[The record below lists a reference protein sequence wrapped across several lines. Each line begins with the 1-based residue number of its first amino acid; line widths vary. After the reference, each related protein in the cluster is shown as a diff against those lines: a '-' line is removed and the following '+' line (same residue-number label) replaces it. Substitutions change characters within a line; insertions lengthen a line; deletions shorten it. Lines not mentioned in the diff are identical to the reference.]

1 MAAIN
6 LLQLKRM
13 ANGRSFARGEAYFK
27 DGRVHSLAT
36 YEGTLT
42 AIVSGQDDYCVM
54 LRSTKR
60 EIEYSCD
67 CPIGLD
73 GEFCKHL
80 VAAGLAWIDS
90 DAEGKGLTGQKRKR
104 ATSEDDLR
112 AFLEA
117 QEKDT
122 LVAMLARAAMGNRD
136 LRERL
141 LLEAAR
147 INPAGIDLA
156 AYRRSIAQATRTN
169 GFVDY
174 HSARG
179 YARRVHQ
186 VIASIATLL
195 NDGHAAAVI
204 DLTEYAL
211 AKLEQAIGDMDDSD
225 GYMSDI
231 LSEFHDLH
239 HCACLQVSPDPRAL
253 ARRLFEWE
261 LKGDWEIFFGA
272 AENYADVFGAEGL
285 AEYRRLAESEW
296 AKLRQLD
303 PGDNDE
309 ERHGRRFRI
318 THMMEALARQTGDPE
333 AMVEIKRRDLSH
345 PYSYLQIAEIYREA
359 RRYDE
364 AFEWAQ
370 RGMQSFPQRD
380 SRLVEFL
387 AREYHRR
394 GRHDDAM
401 KLIWNQFV
409 ESPFLKNYQELKA
422 HAGKVRPRPDW
433 PAWRDKALAHLRGI
447 IQKEK
452 QEEKSSKNHWH
463 WAGHADN
470 SRLVEVFLWEKRH
483 DEAWE
488 EASAGGC
495 SSGLWL
501 RVAALREEKHPGD
514 AVPIY
519 KEMIAPILKRANNAA
534 NAEAVKLL
542 QKIRELMV
550 RMGSELEFEDY
561 FAALRVEYK
570 RKRNFIKLLDGI
582 ERSRSA
588 AKSNAKLSST

>member
-13 ANGRSFARGEAYFK
+13 ANDRSFARGEAYFK

-36 YEGTLT
+36 YEGTAT
-42 AIVSGQDDYCVM
+42 AIVSGQENYCVT
-54 LRSTKR
+54 LRPTER

-90 DAEGKGLTGQKRKR
+90 YGEDKGKTGKKRKR
-104 ATSEDDLR
+104 ATTEEDLR

-122 LVAMLARAAMGNRD
+122 LIAMLARAAMENRT

-147 INPAGIDLA
+147 INPAGVDRA
-156 AYRRSIAQATRTN
+156 AYRRSIANATRTN
-169 GFVDY
+169 GFIDY
-174 HSARG
+174 HSAGG
-179 YARRVHQ
+179 YARRIHQ

-211 AKLEQAIGDMDDSD
+211 AELEGAIGHVDDSD
-225 GYMSDI
+225 GYMSGI
-231 LSEFHDLH
+231 LSELQELH
-239 HCACLQVSPDPRAL
+239 HGACVRVSPAPRAL

-261 LKGDWEIFFGA
+261 IKSDWEIFHGA
-272 AENYADVFGAEGL
+272 AEGYADVFGAEGL

-296 AKLRQLD
+296 ARVRQLG
-303 PGDNDE
+303 PGDSDE
-309 ERHGRRFRI
+309 ERYGKRSRI

-333 AMVEIKRRDLSH
+333 ALVEVKRRDLSH
-345 PYSYLQIAEIYREA
+345 SYSYLQIAEIYRDA
-359 RRYDE
+359 AQYDE
-364 AFEWAQ
+364 ALKWAEQ
-370 RGMQSFPQRD
+370 GMRAFPQRD

-394 GRHDDAM
+394 DRHDDAM
-401 KLIWNQFV
+401 KLIWKQLV
-409 ESPFLKNYQELKA
+409 ESPFLKNYQELRA
-422 HAGKVRPRPDW
+422 HARKVRPQPNW
-433 PAWRDKALAHLRGI
+433 PAWRDKALAHLRGV

-452 QEEKSSKNHWH
+452 QEEKTSKNHWH

-470 SRLVEVFLWEKRH
+470 SRLVEVFLWERRH
-483 DEAWE
+483 DEAWQ

-495 SSGLWL
+495 SERLWL
-501 RVAALREEKHPGD
+501 RVAGTREEKHPGD

-519 KEMIAPILKRANNAA
+519 KEMIAPILKPGNNAA
-534 NAEAVKLL
+534 YAEAVKLL
-542 QKIRELMV
+542 DKIRELMV
-550 RMGSELEFEDY
+550 RLGREIDFEDY
-561 FAALRVEYK
+561 LAALRVEYK
-570 RKRNFIKLLDGI
+570 RKRNFIKLLEGI
-582 ERSRSA
+582 ERSRSV
-588 AKSNAKLSST
+588 KKGMLN

>member
-1 MAAIN
+1 MAAFN
-6 LLQLKRM
+6 LLRLKRM

-36 YEGTLT
+36 YEGAVT
-42 AIVSGQDDYCVM
+42 AIVRGQDDYCVT
-54 LRSTKR
+54 LRPTER
-60 EIEYSCD
+60 EIRYSCD

-90 DAEGKGLTGQKRKR
+90 DAEGKGKTGKKRKR
-104 ATSEDDLR
+104 ATTKDDLL

-122 LVAMLARAAMGNRD
+122 LVAMLARAAIENRD
-136 LRERL
+136 LHERL

-147 INPAGIDLA
+147 VNSAGIDLA
-156 AYRRSIAQATRTN
+156 AYRRSIANATRTN

-179 YARRVHQ
+179 YARNIHQ
-186 VIASIATLL
+186 VIASITTLL

-211 AKLEQAIGDMDDSD
+211 GKLEDAIGHLDDSD
-225 GYMSDI
+225 GYMSGI
-231 LSEFHDLH
+231 LSELQELH
-239 HCACLQVSPDPRAL
+239 HCACLQVRPDPRAL
-253 ARRLFEWE
+253 ARRLFAWE
-261 LKGDWEIFFGA
+261 IKSDWEIFYGA

-285 AEYRRLAESEW
+285 SEYRRLAESEW
-296 AKLRQLD
+296 ARVRPLGL
-303 PGDNDE
+303 GESDE
-309 ERHGRRFRI
+309 ERYGKRFRI

-333 AMVEIKRRDLSH
+333 ALIEIKRRDLSH

-359 RRYDE
+359 GRHDE
-364 AFEWAQ
+364 ALEWAEQ
-370 RGMQSFPQRD
+370 GMQLFPQRD

-401 KLIWNQFV
+401 KLIWNQFA
-409 ESPFLKNYQELKA
+409 ESPFLKNYQELKT

-433 PAWRDKALAHLRGI
+433 PAWRDKALAHLRGVI
-447 IQKEK
+447 AKEK
-452 QEEKSSKNHWH
+452 QQEKGSRNYWH
-463 WAGHADN
+463 LTGHADN
-470 SRLVEVFLWEKRH
+470 SRLVEVFLWERRH
-483 DEAWE
+483 DEAWQ

-495 SSGLWL
+495 SKSLWL
-501 RVAALREEKHPGD
+501 RVAATREEKHAGD

-534 NAEAVKLL
+534 YAEAAELL
-542 QKIRELMV
+542 GKIRELMV
-550 RMGSELEFEDY
+550 RLESETEFEDY
-561 FAALRVEYK
+561 LAALRVEYK
-570 RKRNFIKLLDGI
+570 RKRNFIKLLEGI
-582 ERSRSA
+582 ERLDSRQ
-588 AKSNAKLSST
+588 

>member
-1 MAAIN
+1 MTAIN

-13 ANGRSFARGEAYFK
+13 ANARSFARGESYFK

-36 YEGTLT
+36 YEEALT
-42 AIVSGQDDYCVM
+42 AIVSGQDDYGVM
-54 LRSTKR
+54 LRATER
-60 EIEYSCD
+60 DIEYSCD
-67 CPIGLD
+67 CPIGQER
-73 GEFCKHL
+73 EFCKHL

-90 DAEGKGLTGQKRKR
+90 DAEGKGKAGKQRKR
-104 ATSEDDLR
+104 ATTEDDLR

-122 LVAMLARAAMGNRD
+122 LVAMLTRAAMENRD

-156 AYRRSIAQATRTN
+156 AYRRSIADATQTD

-174 HSARG
+174 HSARH
-179 YARRVHQ
+179 YARGIQQ
-186 VIASIATLL
+186 VIESIATLL

-211 AKLEQAIGDMDDSD
+211 AKLEDAIGEMDDSD

-231 LSEFHDLH
+231 LSELHDLH
-239 HCACLQVSPDPRAL
+239 HCACVQSRPDPRAL

-261 LKGDWEIFFGA
+261 IKSDWEIFSGA

-296 AKLRQLD
+296 ARIRQLG
-303 PGDNDE
+303 PGDNDD
-309 ERHGRRFRI
+309 ERHGKRFRV
-318 THMMEALARQTGDPE
+318 TSMMEALARQTGDPE

-359 RRYDE
+359 GQHDE
-364 AFEWAQ
+364 ALKWAEQ
-370 RGMQSFPQRD
+370 GMQSFPQRD
-380 SRLVEFL
+380 SRLIEFL
-387 AREYHRR
+387 AHEYHRR
-394 GRHDDAM
+394 GRQDDAM

-422 HAGKVRPRPDW
+422 RARKVRPRSDW
-433 PAWRDKALAHLRGI
+433 PAWRDKALAHLREVI
-447 IQKEK
+447 EKEK
-452 QEEKSSKNHWH
+452 QEEKHTSGGWH
-463 WAGHADN
+463 WPGYADN
-470 SRLVEVFLWEKRH
+470 SRLVEVFLWEKAYN
-483 DEAWE
+483 EAWQ

-495 SSGLWL
+495 SESLWL
-501 RVAALREEKHPGD
+501 RVAATREEKYPGD

-519 KEMIAPILKRANNAA
+519 KEMIAPTLKQANNAA
-534 NAEAVKLL
+534 YAEAVKLL
-542 QKIRELMV
+542 SKIRQLMA
-550 RMGSELEFEDY
+550 RLGREPEFEDY
-561 FAALRVEYK
+561 LIALRVEYK
-570 RKRNFIKLLDGI
+570 RKRNFIKLLEGI
-582 ERSRSA
+582 E
-588 AKSNAKLSST
+588 KS

>member
-13 ANGRSFARGEAYFK
+13 ANDRSFARGEAYFK

-36 YEGTLT
+36 YEGAAT
-42 AIVSGQDDYCVM
+42 AIVSGQADYCIT
-54 LRSTKR
+54 LHPTKR
-60 EIEYSCD
+60 EVRYSCD

-80 VAAGLAWIDS
+80 VAAGLAWIDL
-90 DAEGKGLTGQKRKR
+90 DAEGKGKTGKKRKR
-104 ATSEDDLR
+104 ATTEDDLR

-122 LVAMLARAAMGNRD
+122 LVGMLVRAATENRS

-147 INPAGIDLA
+147 INPAGVDLA
-156 AYRRSIAQATRTN
+156 AYRRSIAHATRTN
-169 GFVDY
+169 GFIDY
-174 HSARG
+174 HSAGG
-179 YARRVHQ
+179 YARRIHQ

-195 NDGHAAAVI
+195 NDGHGAAVI

-211 AKLEQAIGDMDDSD
+211 AKLENAIGDMDDSD
-225 GYMSDI
+225 GYMSYI
-231 LSEFHDLH
+231 LPELQDLH
-239 HCACLQVSPDPRAL
+239 HGACVRVSPDPRGL

-261 LKGDWEIFFGA
+261 IKSDWEIFHGA

-296 AKLRQLD
+296 ATVRQLG
-303 PGDNDE
+303 PGDSDDE
-309 ERHGRRFRI
+309 RYGRRSRI

-333 AMVEIKRRDLSH
+333 ALVEVKRRDLAH

-359 RRYDE
+359 GRNDE
-364 AFEWAQ
+364 ALEWAEQ
-370 RGMQSFPQRD
+370 GMQAFPKRD

-394 GRHDDAM
+394 DQHDDAM
-401 KLIWNQFV
+401 KLIWDQFV
-409 ESPFLKNYQELKA
+409 ETPSLKNYQELRA
-422 HAGKVRPRPDW
+422 HARKVRPLADW
-433 PAWRDKALAHLRGI
+433 PPWRDKALAHLRGV

-452 QEEKSSKNHWH
+452 QEEKTTKNHWH

-470 SRLVEVFLWEKRH
+470 SRLVEVFLWERRH
-483 DEAWE
+483 DEAWQ

-495 SSGLWL
+495 SASLWL
-501 RVAALREEKHPGD
+501 RVAATREEKHPGD

-519 KEMIAPILKRANNAA
+519 KEMIAPILKQGNNAA
-534 NAEAVKLL
+534 YAEAVKLV
-542 QKIRELMV
+542 QKIRELMA
-550 RMGSELEFEDY
+550 RLESETEFEDY
-561 FAALRVEYK
+561 LAALRVEYK

-582 ERSRSA
+582 ERSRSI
-588 AKSNAKLSST
+588 KKGMLN